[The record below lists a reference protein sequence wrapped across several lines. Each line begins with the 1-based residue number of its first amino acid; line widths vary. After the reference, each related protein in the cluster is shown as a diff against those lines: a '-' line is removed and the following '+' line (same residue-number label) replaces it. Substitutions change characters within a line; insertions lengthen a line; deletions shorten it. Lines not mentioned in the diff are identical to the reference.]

1 MNSDNGKSAMN
12 NNSTFRTLYVR
23 NPSLFDQFDTSTAGI
38 DKLKIAADTFKDPS
52 YSILRAPRLAK
63 NRDDLH
69 QPALWLANN
78 AKDLYFTRTSRDLKR
93 IDVCVADTETGKV
106 KTLVEERLNT
116 YVETRDLGLVNQGE
130 ELIHWSERD
139 G

>member
-1 MNSDNGKSAMN
+1 MLVFDFPAKS
-12 NNSTFRTLYVR
+12 VV
-23 NPSLFDQFDTSTAGI
+23 
-38 DKLKIAADTFKDPS
+38 KIAADTFKDPS

-139 G
+139 GWAHSYLYDKNGTLKNQITSGPVS